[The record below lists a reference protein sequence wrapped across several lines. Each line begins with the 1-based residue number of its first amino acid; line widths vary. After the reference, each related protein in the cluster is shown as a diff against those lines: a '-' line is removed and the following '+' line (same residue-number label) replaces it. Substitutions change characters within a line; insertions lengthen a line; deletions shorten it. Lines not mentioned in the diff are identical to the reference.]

1 MASTL
6 RNNCL
11 PCLVTYTRQFGVSLV
26 VMDFFV
32 AHREFDRFVFLEV
45 EPSKLIVLQDKV
57 KGHVTELLRH
67 IQNNLS
73 IYGGRRVRPFSPK
86 WCVCVCVS

>member
-6 RNNCL
+6 RNNCS
-11 PCLVTYTRQFGVSLV
+11 PSLVTYTRQFGVSLV
-26 VMDFFV
+26 AIDFFV
-32 AHREFDRFVFLEV
+32 AQQDFDRFVFLEV
-45 EPSKLIVLQDKV
+45 DPHKLIVLQDKV

-73 IYGGRRVRPFSPK
+73 IYGGRGVRPFSPSG
-86 WCVCVCVS
+86 VCVCVS